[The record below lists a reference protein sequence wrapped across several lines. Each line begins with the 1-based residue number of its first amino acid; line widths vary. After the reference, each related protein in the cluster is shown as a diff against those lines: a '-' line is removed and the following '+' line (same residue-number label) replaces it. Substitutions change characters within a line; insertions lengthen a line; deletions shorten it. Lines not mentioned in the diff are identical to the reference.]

1 MPYPVFEEPL
11 GSEHEPRTYQSDWKR
26 YRPGTSRRQW
36 NAMPMWKYET
46 GPLAGTWAPQCA
58 SCGYRDHRI
67 NMNTITGLPEI
78 QKLLD
83 EGRAEK
89 VPLYCLA
96 CWLLET
102 KPEQYTKSWAD
113 YDALTGKKTDVA
125 KGTRVTEGTL
135 ARFPAVLK

>member
-11 GSEHEPRTYQSDWKR
+11 GSEPEPRTYQSDWKR

-58 SCGYRDHRI
+58 SYGYRDHRE
-67 NMNTITGLPEI
+67 NMNNEN
-78 QKLLD
+78 
-83 EGRAEK
+83 GRL
-89 VPLYCLA
+89 VCLM
-96 CWLLET
+96 CWVQET
-102 KPEQYTKSWAD
+102 KPEQYAKFWVD